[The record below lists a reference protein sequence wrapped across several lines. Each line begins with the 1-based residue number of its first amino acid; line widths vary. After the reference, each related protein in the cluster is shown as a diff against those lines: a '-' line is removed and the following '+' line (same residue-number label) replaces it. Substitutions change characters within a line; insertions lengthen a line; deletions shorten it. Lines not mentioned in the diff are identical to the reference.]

1 MVDAERRLLANA
13 LRDTSNQQFVL
24 LSDSCV
30 PLRSFEYIYNYL
42 MHSNLS
48 YVDCFDD
55 PGQHGAGRHMNHM
68 LPEIPK
74 KDFRK
79 GAQWFTMKRQHA
91 VATMADS
98 LYYSKFRDYCGPGI
112 ENNKNCIADE
122 HYLPTFFHMLDPGGI
137 ANWTVTQV
145 DWSERKWHPK
155 TYMPEDITHELLN
168 NLTV

>member
-122 HYLPTFFHMLDPGGI
+122 HYLPTFFHVINHFQLKKTIKLSAFFIFMLYIFGCRCLIPV
-137 ANWTVTQV
+137 A
-145 DWSERKWHPK
+145 
-155 TYMPEDITHELLN
+155 LLTG
-168 NLTV
+168 L